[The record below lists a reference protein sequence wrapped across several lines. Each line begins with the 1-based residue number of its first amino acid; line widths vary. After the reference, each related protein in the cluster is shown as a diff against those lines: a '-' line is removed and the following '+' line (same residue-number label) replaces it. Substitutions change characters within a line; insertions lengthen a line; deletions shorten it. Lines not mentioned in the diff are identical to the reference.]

1 MKRKIIIY
9 ISMCL
14 CIAFIITM
22 GNISEFTGDKSEKI
36 ECVYAAGTDSL
47 GTSDIQ
53 EKIEEAS
60 EDKKKLEG
68 EKKEM
73 EKDLKEI
80 EEKKDNIIYYI
91 ESLDN
96 KLNNLSQK
104 ISQNRKDIKKTK
116 RTIHSLRVAEKKAED
131 NKINQYDTMKKR
143 IKYMYENGNADYVK
157 LIFQSKSISDM
168 LNRAEYVNK
177 VTSYDKKMLSEYQST
192 CEEIEETKK
201 AVEINLGLL
210 QGYKKA
216 LVYKK
221 KSVNVLIKRKASELS
236 EYKKI
241 IGKSQSAIDEY
252 NEQIEE
258 KEKELENL
266 LEKQRQEIARKEEEK
281 RKKSSKPSV
290 SKVPE
295 GSQSGNYCWPLT
307 SSGRITSYFGYRNAP
322 TEGASTYHKGID
334 IAVPT
339 GTGVLSVQSGSVIS
353 ATYSAS
359 AGNFVSVYHGNGV
372 YSYYMHC
379 SSLLVSAGDS
389 VSKGQEIA
397 LSGST
402 GISTGP
408 HLHFAMFMGGEYV
421 NPLNYISQ

>member
-1 MKRKIIIY
+1 M
-9 ISMCL
+9 
-14 CIAFIITM
+14 
-22 GNISEFTGDKSEKI
+22 
-36 ECVYAAGTDSL
+36 
-47 GTSDIQ
+47 
-53 EKIEEAS
+53 
-60 EDKKKLEG
+60 
-68 EKKEM
+68 
-73 EKDLKEI
+73 
-80 EEKKDNIIYYI
+80 
-91 ESLDN
+91 
-96 KLNNLSQK
+96 
-104 ISQNRKDIKKTK
+104 
-116 RTIHSLRVAEKKAED
+116 
-131 NKINQYDTMKKR
+131 
-143 IKYMYENGNADYVK
+143 
-157 LIFQSKSISDM
+157 
-168 LNRAEYVNK
+168 
-177 VTSYDKKMLSEYQST
+177 
-192 CEEIEETKK
+192 
-201 AVEINLGLL
+201 
-210 QGYKKA
+210 
-216 LVYKK
+216 
-221 KSVNVLIKRKASELS
+221 LIKRKASELS

>member
-104 ISQNRKDIKKTK
+104 ISQNRKDIKKNK

-266 LEKQRQEIARKEEEK
+266 L
-281 RKKSSKPSV
+281 
-290 SKVPE
+290 
-295 GSQSGNYCWPLT
+295 
-307 SSGRITSYFGYRNAP
+307 
-322 TEGASTYHKGID
+322 
-334 IAVPT
+334 
-339 GTGVLSVQSGSVIS
+339 
-353 ATYSAS
+353 
-359 AGNFVSVYHGNGV
+359 
-372 YSYYMHC
+372 
-379 SSLLVSAGDS
+379 
-389 VSKGQEIA
+389 
-397 LSGST
+397 
-402 GISTGP
+402 
-408 HLHFAMFMGGEYV
+408 
-421 NPLNYISQ
+421 